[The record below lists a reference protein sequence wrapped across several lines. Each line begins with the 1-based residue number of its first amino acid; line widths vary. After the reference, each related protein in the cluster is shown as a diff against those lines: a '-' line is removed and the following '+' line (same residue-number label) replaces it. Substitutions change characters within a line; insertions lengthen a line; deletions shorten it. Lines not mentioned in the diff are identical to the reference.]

1 MLITL
6 LKLVRYQNLLL
17 IIATQYLIKYALF
30 KSFGIEITLNDFGF
44 FLLCLST
51 VCITAAG
58 NIINDVYDVETD
70 KINKKN
76 KQIVGT
82 KITVKAAQNGYMILT
97 ITGVS
102 IGFFLSNLIGK
113 PGFSAIFIIIS
124 AVLYLYATYLKQLL
138 IIGNLIISSLVAM
151 VIIIV
156 GLFELLPAIT
166 PSNQLTQSIIFSILL
181 DYALFAFLLN
191 WLREM
196 MKDQIDITG
205 DYNTGRNSL
214 PIAIGAQRANKIIF
228 LVGLIPVVLIIFYIY
243 DYLFENLYAVLYA
256 LLFIVAPLLYFLIN
270 LIPANTK
277 VQYSNLSV
285 LLKIIMVFGIVSL
298 GLYQFILLNYA

>member
-1 MLITL
+1 MFIIL

-30 KSFGIEITLNDFGF
+30 ESFEIADTLSDFSF
-44 FLLCLST
+44 FLLCFST

-58 NIINDVYDVETD
+58 NIINDVYDLETD

-76 KQIVGT
+76 KQIVG
-82 KITVKAAQNGYMILT
+82 KRISVKTAQTGYMILT
-97 ITGVS
+97 IIGVG
-102 IGFFLSNLIGK
+102 IGFYLSNLIGR

-124 AVLYLYATYLKQLL
+124 ALLYLYATYLKQLL

-151 VIIIV
+151 VVIIV
-156 GLFELLPAIT
+156 GLFDLFPAIT
-166 PSNQLTQSIIFSILL
+166 PTNQLTQSIIFSILL

-196 MKDQIDITG
+196 VKDQIDITG

-214 PIAIGAQRANKIIF
+214 PIAIGADRANKVIF
-228 LVGLIPVVLIIFYIY
+228 LVGIIPLTLVIFYIY
-243 DYLFENLYAVLYA
+243 DYLFENLYLVLYA
-256 LLFIVAPLLYFLIN
+256 LLFVVAPLLYFLIN
-270 LIPANTK
+270 LISAKTK
-277 VQYSNLSV
+277 AQYSNLSA
-285 LLKIIMVFGIVSL
+285 LLKIIMVFGLLSI
-298 GLYQFILLNYA
+298 GLYQFILQ